1 MKAKNK
7 ILLLCVLLFVPS
19 LFYSCIAQVKKG
31 KKEVSGKVNIM
42 YSKTNFESGEV
53 DWIIPFDTI
62 FIDLDNDGLND
73 AFHSYY
79 FDWGRGQSGLIYS
92 IFLGDGKG
100 NFNYYKDNQH
110 LSSGDNFKIKFV
122 ESGIFS
128 VTMLYNDKN
137 TLEIFFE
144 YDEKSKDWFCHKY
157 NVYDKPK
164 EKLLRKITLQENRI
178 KSYEST
184 DPYDLFMLFEYAEK
198 YPDFKEIKLIKD
210 SEIRKKP
217 LLDSGVFTLN
227 EYQKTFPI
235 YLLEKK
241 DGWAY
246 VKFQRTVEEFGWVR
260 ITDIQFTIMA
270 EKSRIH
276 SVPNQPTKMYL
287 IKGDEVEYLEEN
299 GEWYKIRFYGKK
311 TIEGWIRKSD
321 VE

>member
-164 EKLLRKITLQENRI
+164 EKLLRKQKLAKPDAKEKQKLVNYNNKNLMQRDKQNNGGSSDWYLLPDNAKTLQDLIEHRNMNGAVKDIFKACYRLGI
-178 KSYEST
+178 KTE
-184 DPYDLFMLFEYAEK
+184 DELRDLNKTAYYALREIGRVSGRKDYITIAKELIGSQAIEK
-198 YPDFKEIKLIKD
+198 E
-210 SEIRKKP
+210 
-217 LLDSGVFTLN
+217 
-227 EYQKTFPI
+227 
-235 YLLEKK
+235 
-241 DGWAY
+241 
-246 VKFQRTVEEFGWVR
+246 
-260 ITDIQFTIMA
+260 
-270 EKSRIH
+270 
-276 SVPNQPTKMYL
+276 
-287 IKGDEVEYLEEN
+287 
-299 GEWYKIRFYGKK
+299 
-311 TIEGWIRKSD
+311 
-321 VE
+321 

>member
-110 LSSGDNFKIKFV
+110 LSSGDSPNGNGNQLQFFGNCVSSKIK
-122 ESGIFS
+122 
-128 VTMLYNDKN
+128 L
-137 TLEIFFE
+137 
-144 YDEKSKDWFCHKY
+144 
-157 NVYDKPK
+157 
-164 EKLLRKITLQENRI
+164 
-178 KSYEST
+178 
-184 DPYDLFMLFEYAEK
+184 
-198 YPDFKEIKLIKD
+198 
-210 SEIRKKP
+210 
-217 LLDSGVFTLN
+217 
-227 EYQKTFPI
+227 
-235 YLLEKK
+235 
-241 DGWAY
+241 
-246 VKFQRTVEEFGWVR
+246 
-260 ITDIQFTIMA
+260 
-270 EKSRIH
+270 
-276 SVPNQPTKMYL
+276 
-287 IKGDEVEYLEEN
+287 
-299 GEWYKIRFYGKK
+299 
-311 TIEGWIRKSD
+311 
-321 VE
+321 